1 MAHSDRLWKKS
12 NACCTRSKLRQSEL
26 ERQNEELRAT
36 QRHLEAYR
44 DRYVDLYDFAPLG
57 YVTLDEDGY
66 VQEINLA
73 GAKLLDADRDGLT
86 GYAFADY
93 VAKENQEAFLEH
105 LAQCVRERREVT
117 SELHLVTQSG
127 QSITVQLRSIPIAG
141 PLDDTLCKTAI
152 TDITE
157 RRKMEEAIRKSRA
170 FLQTVI
176 DAIPETMLVIG
187 RDYRISLANRAAREM
202 AGGIDPVACLACHQL
217 SHQRELPCEG
227 RNDCCPLRQV
237 IATKAPVTVMHTHY
251 DAEGKEVFVEVT
263 AAPVFNDDGEVTHII
278 ESCRDVTERKRA
290 EAALEQDRNLL
301 RTLIDN
307 LPDCIYV
314 KDTQSRF
321 MAANLATAR
330 LMGAADPNDLLGK
343 TDADFYPPELAA
355 EYRADEEELFRSGQ
369 PLVNKNESRLDAAG
383 NRRTVV
389 TTKIPLLDSQGKVY
403 GLVGI
408 SRDLTEQREAIRAMG
423 LREAGDGAEPPV
435 GR

>member
-1 MAHSDRLWKKS
+1 MEEVQRL
-12 NACCTRSKLRQSEL
+12 LREIELHHTEL

-44 DRYVDLYDFAPLG
+44 DRYIDLYDFAPLG

-73 GAKLLDADRDGLT
+73 GATLLGADRDGLT

-93 VAKENQEAFLEH
+93 VAEEHRPAFVEH
-105 LAQCVRERREVT
+105 LTKCVREGREVT
-117 SELHLVTQSG
+117 SELHLVTG
-127 QSITVQLRSIPIAG
+127 GGLSITAQLHSVPVAG

-152 TDITE
+152 TDISE
-157 RRKMEEAIRKSRA
+157 RRKMEETIRQSQA

-187 RDYRISLANRAAREM
+187 RDYRISLANRAAREL
-202 AGGIDPVACLACHQL
+202 AGGIDPVECMACHQL
-217 SHQRELPCEG
+217 SHRRPHPCEG
-227 RNDCCPLRQV
+227 VDHCCPLREV
-237 IATKAPVTVMHTHY
+237 IATETPMTVMHTHF
-251 DAEGKEVFVEVT
+251 DAEGNELFVEVT
-263 AAPVFNDDGEVTHII
+263 AAPVFNDRGEVTHVI
-278 ESCRDVTERKRA
+278 ESCRDVTDRKRA

-301 RTLIDN
+301 RILIDN

-314 KDTQSRF
+314 KDAQNRF

-330 LMGAADPNDLLGK
+330 LMGAESPTDLLGK

-355 EYRADEEELFRSGQ
+355 EYRGDEERLFRSGQ
-369 PLVNKNESRLDAAG
+369 PLVNKNEFRSDAAG
-383 NRRTVV
+383 NQTDVA
-389 TTKIPLLDSQGKVY
+389 TTKIPLVDGQGKVY

-408 SRDLTEQREAIRAMG
+408 SRDLTGKVTIPNAQNATAKAAAPKRPIKKTQR
-423 LREAGDGAEPPV
+423 
-435 GR
+435 